1 MKQMLSTLLIL
12 SSLASLVHAARFSLM
27 RIAESKERDALEQV
41 ADFSS
46 IFEEEDLH
54 E

>member
-1 MKQMLSTLLIL
+1 MKQMLRSLLIL
-12 SSLASLVHAARFSLM
+12 SSLVSLVHSARYSLL
-27 RIAESKERDALEQV
+27 RIADSKGSAALKQV

-46 IFEEEDLH
+46 IFEDENLH